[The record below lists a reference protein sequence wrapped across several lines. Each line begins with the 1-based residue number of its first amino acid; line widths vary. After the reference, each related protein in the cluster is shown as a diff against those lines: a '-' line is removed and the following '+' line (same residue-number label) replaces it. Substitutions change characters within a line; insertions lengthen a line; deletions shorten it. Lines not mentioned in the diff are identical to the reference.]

1 MQKNGGIDIKQYTIV
16 ISALAR
22 TVCAVCIILALS
34 IPAFGCTTF
43 GITKSASADGSVFVG
58 HSNDGFG
65 PGEVGNTVREDAVVF
80 SYVPAQNFTPG
91 SKRPILY
98 DPNSGGE
105 FQGSDAASDG
115 DEIVIG
121 HVDQV
126 NHTYGYLTGS
136 YGMINEH
143 QLMSGECTDYAK
155 IHPDAVEGKR
165 ILYSSE
171 LSNIAM
177 ERCRTARE
185 AVELVGSLIDE
196 YGYYGTGETLI
207 FGDPTDVWVIEMCGG
222 TPSGTGGYWVA
233 QRVPDGQVFVA
244 ANEFRIRE
252 IDANNPDQIFSKN
265 LFSDAETMGWWNRS
279 DGQLDWTVTFSA
291 GEYSHPYYSLGRVW
305 RIFDRIAPS
314 QKLSPYV
321 EGPFTTAY
329 PFSIVPDRP
338 INITEAFNLFRDH
351 YEGTV
356 FDLTAPP
363 AGGPFGN
370 PYRNWGP
377 FDQHDRLNP
386 GELKPGAWPRPIST
400 DPCGYSY
407 VAQAREWLP
416 DSIGGICW
424 LGLSSPT
431 ETCYAPFYAGITRLP
446 APYLN
451 GSHWDLDYDTA
462 FWPFEIVQNWARL
475 MYVEMIPTIKAEQ
488 VRLEDSALARQ
499 ADIEQQA
506 MDLYK
511 KDELLACEFLT
522 NYTNVTATE
531 NLESWKML
539 FEKLV
544 VTYRN
549 GQYND
554 VQNKTITNIG
564 YPDWWL
570 ENAEYQYGPRVYD
583 IQSLR
588 KIPGV
593 KYSGETVNVTSLDPI
608 AYIRDNQTK

>member
-1 MQKNGGIDIKQYTIV
+1 M
-16 ISALAR
+16 ISALVK
-22 TVCAVCIILALS
+22 TVCIILALS

-43 GITKSASADGSVFVG
+43 GITKSASSDGSVFVA

-65 PGEVGNTVREDAVVF
+65 PGEVGTAIREDAVAF
-80 SYVPAQNFTPG
+80 SYIPAKDFTPG

-105 FQGSDAASDG
+105 FLGSGMTSDV
-115 DEIVIG
+115 DEIIIG
-121 HVDQV
+121 NISQV

-136 YGMINEH
+136 YGMMNEH

-155 IHPDAVEGKR
+155 IHPDAEPGKR
-165 ILYSSE
+165 IFYSSE
-171 LSNIAM
+171 LSNIAL
-177 ERCRTARE
+177 ERCKTGKE

-222 TPSGTGGYWVA
+222 TPSGTGGYWAA

-252 IDANNPDQIFSKN
+252 IDANNPDQIYSKN
-265 LFSDAETMGWWNRS
+265 LFSDAETMGWWNPDNGS
-279 DGQLDWTVTFSA
+279 LDWTVTFGA

-305 RIFDRIAPS
+305 RIFDKIAPS
-314 QKLSPYV
+314 ENLSPYV

-329 PFSIVPDRP
+329 PFSVVPDKP
-338 INITEAFNLFRDH
+338 INLTEAFNLFRDH
-351 YEGTV
+351 YEGTE

-377 FDQHDRLNP
+377 YDTHDRLYS

-407 VAQAREWLP
+407 VAQARDWLP
-416 DSIGGICW
+416 DCIGGICW
-424 LGLSSPT
+424 LGLSSPA
-431 ETCYAPFYAGITRLP
+431 ETCYAPFYAGITKLP

-451 GSHWDLDYDTA
+451 GSHWDLNWDTA
-462 FWPFEIVQNWARL
+462 FWPFEMVQNWARL
-475 MYVEMIPTIKAEQ
+475 MYVDMIPVIKAEQ
-488 VRLEDSALARQ
+488 VRLEGGALARQ

-506 MDLYK
+506 GGLYE
-511 KDELLACEFLT
+511 KDELLARAFLT
-522 NYTNVTATE
+522 NYTNATAIE
-531 NLESWKML
+531 DLECWKNL

-554 VQNKTITNIG
+554 LQNKTITNIG
-564 YPDWWL
+564 YPVWWFDY
-570 ENAEYQYGPRVYD
+570 AEYQYGPRVYD

-588 KIPGV
+588 EIPGV
-593 KYSGETVNVTSLDPI
+593 KYSGETVNVSSMNPI
-608 AYIRDNQTK
+608 AYIRDKQTK

>member
-1 MQKNGGIDIKQYTIV
+1 M
-16 ISALAR
+16 ISVLVR
-22 TVCAVCIILALS
+22 TVYIILALS

-43 GITKSASADGSVFVG
+43 GITKSASSDGSVFVA

-65 PGEVGNTVREDAVVF
+65 PGEVGTTIREDAVAF
-80 SYVPAQNFTPG
+80 SYIPAKDFTPG

-105 FQGSDAASDG
+105 FLGSSETSDV
-115 DEIVIG
+115 DEIIIG
-121 HVDQV
+121 NISQV

-136 YGMINEH
+136 YGMTNEH

-155 IHPDAVEGKR
+155 IHPDAEQGKR
-165 ILYSSE
+165 IFYSSE
-171 LSNIAM
+171 LSNIAL
-177 ERCRTARE
+177 ERCKTGKE

-207 FGDPTDVWVIEMCGG
+207 FGDPNDIWVIEMCGG

-265 LFSDAETMGWWNRS
+265 LFSDAEKMGWWNPDNGS
-279 DGQLDWTVTFSA
+279 LDWTVTFGA

-305 RIFDRIAPS
+305 RIFDKIAPS
-314 QKLSPYV
+314 QNLSPYV

-329 PFSIVPDRP
+329 PFSIVPDKP
-338 INITEAFNLFRDH
+338 INLTEAFSLFRDH
-351 YEGTV
+351 YEGTE

-370 PYRNWGP
+370 PYRNWGAY
-377 FDQHDRLNP
+377 DSHDRLYS
-386 GELKPGAWPRPIST
+386 GELKPGAWPRPISS

-407 VAQAREWLP
+407 VAQARDWLP
-416 DSIGGICW
+416 DCIGGICW
-424 LGLSSPT
+424 LGLSSPA
-431 ETCYAPFYAGITRLP
+431 ETCYAPFYAGITKLP

-451 GSHWDLDYDTA
+451 GSHWDLNWDTA
-462 FWPFEIVQNWARL
+462 FWPFEMVQNWARL
-475 MYVEMIPTIKAEQ
+475 MYVDMIPVIKAEQ
-488 VRLEDSALARQ
+488 VRLEGGALARQ

-506 MDLYK
+506 GGLYE
-511 KDELLACEFLT
+511 KDELLAGAFLT
-522 NYTNVTATE
+522 NYTNATAIE
-531 NLESWKML
+531 NLESWKNL

-570 ENAEYQYGPRVYD
+570 EYAEYQYGPRVYD

-588 KIPGV
+588 DIPGV
-593 KYSGETVNVTSLDPI
+593 KYSGETVNVTSMDPI